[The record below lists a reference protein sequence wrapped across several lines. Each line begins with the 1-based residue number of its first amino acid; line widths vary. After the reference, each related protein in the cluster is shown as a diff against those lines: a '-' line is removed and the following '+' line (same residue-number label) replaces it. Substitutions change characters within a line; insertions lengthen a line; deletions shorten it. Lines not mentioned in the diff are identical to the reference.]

1 MGPVAMEAASLD
13 LVDVGSMAA
22 VAAVAAVVR
31 TKVAEESAAV
41 AKAEE

>member
-1 MGPVAMEAASLD
+1 MEAASLD
-13 LVDVGSMAA
+13 LVDVGSM
-22 VAAVAAVVR
+22 AAVAAVVR